1 MTRFREYVNRLRK
14 IVPAADA
21 EALEGLAND
30 FVLDSVAFIENKD
43 KISSSTFECVFAHD
57 TSQFLDQAKQ
67 LGVAPPQT
75 YGCAIGMRSGKK
87 YIIVNLGAYLPLL
100 MNGEYNFIVNL
111 TLVVMEEL
119 LHVLYP
125 IRSEAE
131 INPVAIAYTE
141 KMLGVKIPISYKRLA
156 KKLLNK

>member
-21 EALEGLAND
+21 EGLEGLAND

-43 KISSSTFECVFAHD
+43 RISFPTFECVFAHN
-57 TSQFLDQAKQ
+57 TSQFLNQAKR
-67 LGVAPPQT
+67 LGVRPPQT
-75 YGCAIGMRSGKK
+75 YGCAIGTRSGKK

-125 IRSEAE
+125 VRSEAE
-131 INPVAIAYTE
+131 ISPVAIAYTE